1 MKKFLFLLILFTISL
16 SAQNNKAKYWLDPY
30 GVKVE
35 DRHMMKLAKK
45 YPEYAMG
52 YRKTIDSGMV
62 FQFNSPKYSTY
73 KVVYPIIKKEIE
85 NITNKTYSDSTI
97 FLFHFVFYDDYCSDW
112 HSNNMTKKLINILK
126 TNIYYNKKKIEK
138 NNVVFICLFENSII
152 LQNEKQNSKEY
163 FFNDSSNFFR
173 ENLFLNSTF
182 CGSFGIIKPNGQ
194 TLIRNGEYD
203 ILSMSEHLK
212 PKIWELFFSD
222 N

>member
-1 MKKFLFLLILFTISL
+1 MQFL
-16 SAQNNKAKYWLDPY
+16 
-30 GVKVE
+30 
-35 DRHMMKLAKK
+35 RR
-45 YPEYAMG
+45 EYHLCVNDDQVG
-52 YRKTIDSGMV
+52 CQSFV
-62 FQFNSPKYSTY
+62 
-73 KVVYPIIKKEIE
+73 
-85 NITNKTYSDSTI
+85 
-97 FLFHFVFYDDYCSDW
+97 FVFYDDYCSDW

-126 TNIYYNKKKIEK
+126 KNIYYNKKKIEK